1 MLMCY
6 FVYSF
11 VSATWPQ
18 GVRRLAQSYM
28 KNPIQVC
35 VGSLDLA
42 AVHTVTQKI
51 CMINED
57 EKLDMVS
64 SILKWIRELIHLF
77 LLQLYIISFFYQL
90 FEMI

>member
-1 MLMCY
+1 MFCP
-6 FVYSF
+6 F

-51 CMINED
+51 YMISED

-64 SILKWIRELIHLF
+64 SILKWIIEIHLF
-77 LLQLYIISFFYQL
+77 SLQLYIISFFYQL
-90 FEMI
+90 FEII

>member
-1 MLMCY
+1 MLMRCIL
-6 FVYSF
+6 S

-42 AVHTVTQKI
+42 AVHTVTQRI
-51 CMINED
+51 YLISED
-57 EKLDMVS
+57 DKLDMVS
-64 SILKWIRELIHLF
+64 SIFLNSLQRSFIFMLIELLLLF
-77 LLQLYIISFFYQL
+77 SSVSI
-90 FEMI
+90 